1 MAMHQKNASNESAG
15 DEDGSVGS
23 NDSPERIRNPFAD
36 DDDDDE
42 LDSDDED
49 GDLHHGTGA
58 PGSINSAWG
67 ASARGSWWRG
77 MVRRRQNDRFEG
89 DESDSDKEDNGD
101 EDDEEFGDF
110 AMPEA
115 EPAPGTD
122 PNDRV
127 LLKPLALHPGGAGQ
141 GKIGFSGLWPFGA
154 KDAQD
159 NNTGASADAPKSLD
173 VITLDE
179 KEPSAT
185 NEPEAAETTAKDETT
200 TLPAAPDAP
209 VKEEEPEKIQ
219 AAVEAKRRTS
229 IEDPDEDEV
238 VVHKP
243 LGV

>member
-1 MAMHQKNASNESAG
+1 MHQKNASNESAG

-36 DDDDDE
+36 DDDDDDE
-42 LDSDDED
+42 LDSDGED
-49 GDLHHGTGA
+49 NDLHHGTDA
-58 PGSINSAWG
+58 AGSINSAWG

-154 KDAQD
+154 KETQD
-159 NNTGASADAPKSLD
+159 GSTAAAEDAPKSSD

-179 KEPSAT
+179 KEPAVVDR
-185 NEPEAAETTAKDETT
+185 PEAEVSADAEKTTV
-200 TLPAAPDAP
+200 PAAPDAP
-209 VKEEEPEKIQ
+209 AKEEPEKEKVQ

>member
-1 MAMHQKNASNESAG
+1 MHQKNASNEAAG

-23 NDSPERIRNPFAD
+23 NDSPERVRNPFAD
-36 DDDDDE
+36 DDDDE
-42 LDSDDED
+42 IDSDGSDDD
-49 GDLHHGTGA
+49 GHLGGGA
-58 PGSINSAWG
+58 AGSINSAWG

-89 DESDSDKEDNGD
+89 DDSESDKEDND

-122 PNDRV
+122 PNERV

-141 GKIGFSGLWPFGA
+141 GKTGFSGLWPFGA
-154 KDAQD
+154 KEAQEKEAADA
-159 NNTGASADAPKSLD
+159 ADAPEPSG

-179 KEPSAT
+179 KEKTTPEQPA
-185 NEPEAAETTAKDETT
+185 EEGKAGIEAA
-200 TLPAAPDAP
+200 PAAAPAVPDALAT
-209 VKEEEPEKIQ
+209 EGGEKVQ

-238 VVHKP
+238 VVQKP
-243 LGV
+243 VGV